1 MKKQAEALHIV
12 SRLNREYPETLRNP
26 VSNIALMTAVRKM
39 ALSYNNLR
47 DLRWWILNELTVK
60 KSDLR
65 TIPPVKKVIR
75 EAESVM
81 LPEGI
86 QVEEEVA
93 FVPLQKLLDHT
104 TCR

>member
-65 TIPPVKKVIR
+65 TIPPVKKVFR

-86 QVEEEVA
+86 QVEEEVV
-93 FVPLQKLLDHT
+93 FVPLQELLDHT